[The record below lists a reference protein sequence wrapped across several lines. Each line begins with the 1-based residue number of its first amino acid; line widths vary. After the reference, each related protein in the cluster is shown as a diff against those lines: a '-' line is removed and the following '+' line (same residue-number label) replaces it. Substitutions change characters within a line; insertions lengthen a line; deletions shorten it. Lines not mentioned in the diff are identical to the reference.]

1 MLLAKCSVYETYSS
15 SFNLGMDNSIRFVS
29 AACLVWKVA
38 CPFLLHVAYCFF
50 SPLRTCFTHTP
61 QSFSRSVYVLCWSS
75 SLAGSFSVILTC
87 SELGMG
93 KTAQKCR
100 KIRAFP
106 SHLGVIL
113 SFLLTF
119 LILPFPPPSPT
130 NQSTEQQQPLTKL
143 WSMMLCCPPRSGQ
156 SLMRFNLPADLLL
169 KQIPILSSL
178 CPLVQIWIK
187 SISRPKFLQRRWK
200 GHREN

>member
-119 LILPFPPPSPT
+119 LILPFPPSLSNKPINWTATTFNQALIHDVVLSTQVWTVFNEVQSPCRPTPKT
-130 NQSTEQQQPLTKL
+130 NSHPKL
-143 WSMMLCCPPRSGQ
+143 
-156 SLMRFNLPADLLL
+156 SLPTCSDLDQKH
-169 KQIPILSSL
+169 KQT
-178 CPLVQIWIK
+178 
-187 SISRPKFLQRRWK
+187 
-200 GHREN
+200 